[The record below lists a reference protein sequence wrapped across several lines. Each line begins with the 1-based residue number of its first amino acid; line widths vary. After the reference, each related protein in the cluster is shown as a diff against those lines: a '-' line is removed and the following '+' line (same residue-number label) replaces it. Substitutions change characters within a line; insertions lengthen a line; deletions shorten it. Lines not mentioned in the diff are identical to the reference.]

1 MTKREQTEVV
11 RQEIENLI
19 KERKDYINSISGLSG
34 DMEEIYLTSESAI
47 KLKEFEVKM
56 KEKEDLISN
65 LYHEMMVEERQ
76 VIGYTIF
83 CIEKM
88 DNGRINTLSRIIPV
102 DMKSKY
108 DETFPME
115 KMDSL
120 PNVEDVDRF
129 LRG

>member
-19 KERKDYINSISGLSG
+19 KERKDYIKSISGLSG

-76 VIGYTIF
+76 VVGYTTF
-83 CIEKM
+83 CIEKTE
-88 DNGRINTLSRIIPV
+88 DGRINTLSRIIPV
-102 DMKSKY
+102 DMKAKY

>member
-19 KERKDYINSISGLSG
+19 KERKDYIKSISGLSG

>member
-19 KERKDYINSISGLSG
+19 RERREYLNSISGLVG
-34 DMEEIYLTSESAI
+34 DMSEIYLTSESAK
-47 KLKEFEVKM
+47 KLKEFETNLKQ
-56 KEKEDLISN
+56 KEDLISN

-76 VIGYTIF
+76 AVGYTTF
-83 CIEKM
+83 CIEKTE
-88 DNGRINTLSRIIPV
+88 DGRVNTLSRIIPV
-102 DMKSKY
+102 GMKAKY
-108 DETFPME
+108 DEVFPMD

-120 PNVEDVDRF
+120 PNVEDVDKF